1 MARGGIA
8 EHSRG
13 GNVITGAV
21 KPLPF
26 NPTPTA
32 PGPHISATSNFT
44 TNSALGIKLSKFSLC
59 SLRVSFLWEICAK
72 SAKLCS
78 NWRNTRYDMLS
89 LRQLERDNQQGASP
103 EVTISGMSLVS
114 ESSRLGYDL
123 SDDKKQ
129 R

>member
-1 MARGGIA
+1 
-8 EHSRG
+8 
-13 GNVITGAV
+13 
-21 KPLPF
+21 
-26 NPTPTA
+26 
-32 PGPHISATSNFT
+32 
-44 TNSALGIKLSKFSLC
+44 
-59 SLRVSFLWEICAK
+59 
-72 SAKLCS
+72 
-78 NWRNTRYDMLS
+78 MLS